1 MVFLSAAEK
10 QGLTLHFKCFQ
21 TPMAFRIVRQ
31 RKEARRNAK
40 LEEIFQERDKAQKGV
55 ITFEQL
61 VEIFRIYEVNLD
73 ENKAAKLKNEEG
85 NIAKAD
91 FIQFAK
97 DNHLLD
103 FDSVL
108 GEVALLL
115 SSPRKGRRGQGK
127 SKDQKIQ
134 GSRGQAAGPE
144 SKSLWSRFRDPP
156 PSTEPPNVDKV
167 ELAFNKFDLD
177 KDGFLSWEE
186 FSQFG
191 KNMEPDQ
198 ALRIFNSCEQA
209 EKGKVSLDEFR
220 RLVASRPP
228 LSPAP
233 SVDQVEPE
241 KEKSDA

>member
-1 MVFLSAAEK
+1 
-10 QGLTLHFKCFQ
+10 
-21 TPMAFRIVRQ
+21 MAFRIVRQ

-40 LEEIFQERDKAQKGV
+40 LEDIFQERDKGQKGV
-55 ITFEQL
+55 ISFEQL

-73 ENKAAKLKNEEG
+73 ENKASKLKNEEG
-85 NIAKAD
+85 NVAKAD

-115 SSPRKGRRGQGK
+115 SSPRKGRRGK
-127 SKDQKIQ
+127 AKDQKIQ
-134 GSRGQAAGPE
+134 GQNRHPPD
-144 SKSLWSRFRDPP
+144 SKSLWSRFR
-156 PSTEPPNVDKV
+156 EPAGEPANIDKV
-167 ELAFNKFDLD
+167 ELAFRKFDLD

-191 KNMEPDQ
+191 KNMEPEQ

-209 EKGKVSLDEFR
+209 EEGKISLEEFR
-220 RLVASRPP
+220 RLVESRPP
-228 LSPAP
+228 LSPSKDP
-233 SVDQVEPE
+233 VEPE
-241 KEKSDA
+241 KEKGEA

>member
-1 MVFLSAAEK
+1 
-10 QGLTLHFKCFQ
+10 
-21 TPMAFRIVRQ
+21 MAFRIVRQ

-40 LEEIFQERDKAQKGV
+40 LEDIFQERDKAQKGV
-55 ITFEQL
+55 ISYEQL

-73 ENKAAKLKNEEG
+73 ENKASKLKNEEG
-85 NIAKAD
+85 NVAKAD

-127 SKDQKIQ
+127 PKDQKIQ
-134 GSRGQAAGPE
+134 GQNRQPSD
-144 SKSLWSRFRDPP
+144 SKSLWSRFREPAGE
-156 PSTEPPNVDKV
+156 PSTNIDKV
-167 ELAFNKFDLD
+167 ELAFRKFDLD
-177 KDGFLSWEE
+177 KDGFLSWDE

-191 KNMEPDQ
+191 KNMEPEQ

-209 EKGKVSLDEFR
+209 EEGKISLEEFR
-220 RLVASRPP
+220 RLVDSRPP

-233 SVDQVEPE
+233 SKDPVEPE
-241 KEKSDA
+241 KEKGEA